1 MLTGGTYKSS
11 KQISN
16 LPAVVAG
23 GNDRLRDNFGADESP
38 PREKAGV
45 VVATTDTENTKIPIK
60 LQI

>member
-1 MLTGGTYKSS
+1 MLPGSIYRSS
-11 KQISN
+11 KQFSN

-23 GNDRLRDNFGADESP
+23 GNERLRDNFEADESP

-45 VVATTDTENTKIPIK
+45 VVATTDTENTKILKK